1 VGKLCRMSVEEGLL
15 VTTRQGDV
23 RGCAVA
29 EGVTTFKGLP
39 YAAPPFGPRRL
50 AAPQPPEPWSG
61 VRDAMDFGPTAP
73 HPGYA
78 PPYDRLLP
86 DPQIPGEDCLNLNV
100 WTPEPTSGAAL
111 PVMVW
116 IHGGAFVNGS
126 GAVPTYDGTRFAGD
140 GVVLVTIN
148 YRLGVEG
155 YLWLEDGTNNR
166 GLLDQIAALE
176 WVHENIAAFGGDPG
190 NVTVFGES
198 AGAMSIGAL
207 LASPRAEG
215 LFHRAIVQSGAGHHA
230 VTPETARLVAGE
242 LARRLGVEPTAE
254 AIAAVPPRQL
264 LEAQVAVTLEA
275 QSNPDPARWGE
286 VASNLMAFEPV
297 VDGDV
302 LPALPIERIAAG
314 AAPGVA
320 ILAGSNA
327 EEHNLYLV
335 PPGITESMPEEGP
348 PGVAAA
354 YGLDVEAALAAYRAQ
369 RLDGTP
375 GQMVSDVMTDWF
387 FRIPAIR
394 VSEARTTAG
403 EGSWHYEFAWRS
415 PQFDG
420 RMGACHA
427 LELGFVF
434 DTLGEGSGLTG
445 PNPPQEVADAMH
457 RAWVAFATTGDPGW
471 PPYDLE
477 RRPVMR
483 FAAPRSVVIDD
494 PRAETRRL
502 WDAVR

>member
-1 VGKLCRMSVEEGLL
+1 MSVREELV

-23 RGCAVA
+23 RGSAA
-29 EGVTTFKGLP
+29 DHGVTAFKGLP
-39 YAAPPFGPRRL
+39 YAAPPFGPRRFG
-50 AAPQPPEPWSG
+50 APQPPEAWTG
-61 VRDAMDFGPTAP
+61 VRHATAYGPTVP

-78 PPYDRLLP
+78 PPFDRMLP

-100 WTPEPTSGAAL
+100 WTPTADPAARL

-126 GAVPTYDGTRFAGD
+126 GAVPTYDGTAFARD

-155 YLWLEDGTNNR
+155 FLWLDDGINNR
-166 GLLDQIAALE
+166 GLLDQIAALQ
-176 WVHENIAAFGGDPG
+176 WVQENIAAFGGDPG

-198 AGAMSIGAL
+198 AGGMSIGAL
-207 LASPRAEG
+207 LAAPRAEG
-215 LFHRAIVQSGAGHHA
+215 LFHRAIVQSGAAHHA
-230 VTPETARLVAGE
+230 ITPDTARLVAGE
-242 LARRLGVEPTAE
+242 LGRRLGVELTAE
-254 AIAAVPPRQL
+254 AIAAVPGEEL
-264 LEAQVAVTLEA
+264 LRAQVAVTQEA
-275 QSNPDPARWGE
+275 QSAPDPARWGE

-302 LPALPIERIAAG
+302 LPGLPIERIAAG

-320 ILAGSNA
+320 ILSGSNA

-335 PPGITESMPEEGP
+335 PPGITEAMPEEGP
-348 PGVAAA
+348 AGVAAA
-354 YGLDVEAALAAYRAQ
+354 YGLDVDAALAAYRAQ
-369 RLDGTP
+369 RPDGTP
-375 GQMVSDVMTDWF
+375 GQVVSDVMTDWF

-394 VSEARTTAG
+394 LSEARATAG
-403 EGSWHYEFAWRS
+403 EGSWHYEFTWGS
-415 PQFDG
+415 PLFEG

-434 DTLGEGSGLTG
+434 DTLGEGSSAGLAG
-445 PNPPQEVADAMH
+445 PDAPQELADAMH

-483 FAAPRSVVIDD
+483 FAASRSVVVDD
-494 PRAETRRL
+494 PRGATRRL
-502 WDAVR
+502 WDGVR